1 MGKIKIKPFFIDK
14 VEVPGSLYEHIADW
28 AKINNYIFDFNDPIQ
43 TPPRRPKTQ
52 LKYQDIIAW
61 CNARSEY
68 YNLELSLFSEQQSF
82 QRIKG

>member
-43 TPPRRPKTQ
+43 HLRED
-52 LKYQDIIAW
+52 LKH
-61 CNARSEY
+61 N
-68 YNLELSLFSEQQSF
+68 
-82 QRIKG
+82 